1 MAANGG
7 AYEPSYD
14 VAQILMNPI
23 DPRHVG
29 WRTDAHPY
37 VILITDE
44 PAQTWAANN
53 NDVTDVANHSLDCQV
68 GSCQPGDAYEFYVIS
83 KSNYI
88 SQWTAALPSTDNYK
102 FLHYSSSD
110 MTAYINILRDIFKN
124 ACL

>member
-1 MAANGG
+1 MENKYSQYTSQG
-7 AYEPSYD
+7 ASLKQ
-14 VAQILMNPI
+14 AQ
-23 DPRHVG
+23 
-29 WRTDAHPY
+29 TAH
-37 VILITDE
+37 
-44 PAQTWAANN
+44 ATWAANN

-88 SQWTAALPSTDNYK
+88 SQWAAALPSTENYK
-102 FLHYSSSD
+102 FLPYSSSD

>member
-1 MAANGG
+1 
-7 AYEPSYD
+7 
-14 VAQILMNPI
+14 MNPS

-29 WRTDAHPY
+29 WRNDAYPY
-37 VILITDE
+37 IILITDE
-44 PAQTWAANN
+44 PGQTWAANN
-53 NDVTDVANHSLDCQV
+53 NNVTDVANHSLDCQV

-102 FLHYSSSD
+102 FLPYSSSD